1 MQKCTKFENSL
12 FHCILRSP
20 SERSLKVL
28 YSFRSC
34 CCLFL
39 CSIPVSFFVIQQKN
53 FRRRSG
59 SNLWW
64 WVPLKQSPRPLD
76 YHSLGQSCYG
86 LFLLIYNLL
95 LLSIPLFYVF
105 EQKKLSPSLGIR
117 RGEWVWWLKHR
128 WDRSAYSKTGD
139 STQNVPKFNCY
150 EDITLL

>member
-95 LLSIPLFYVF
+95 LRSIPLFYVF
-105 EQKKLSPSLGIR
+105 EQKNFRRHWGSDEGSGSDDWSTAETAPPIQKPATAHKMFRSLI
-117 RGEWVWWLKHR
+117 VMK
-128 WDRSAYSKTGD
+128 
-139 STQNVPKFNCY
+139 
-150 EDITLL
+150 I